1 MNLFVFGLGYTAL
14 HLLRAHAHRFASV
27 AGTARSAE
35 KIEVLRAEGIAARRL
50 APDGADPEI
59 AADLARA
66 DAVLASVPPDGAG
79 DPALL
84 RFGAA
89 LAGSPRVASV
99 LYLSTTGV
107 YGDHG
112 GGWIDETTPAH
123 PISARSRERLAAEGA
138 WLALGRE
145 TGKAVRVFR
154 LSGIYGPGRNALATL
169 AAGGAKRVVKPGQV
183 FNRIHVADIAT
194 TLMASIERPRPG
206 AVYNLADDEPAPPQ
220 EVLAFAAALAGVP
233 PPPAVPFE
241 EATLSPMAASFYA
254 ENKRVRNRLIK
265 DELGVRLRFP
275 TFREGLRALREAGEG
290 P

>member
-1 MNLFVFGLGYTAL
+1 M
-14 HLLRAHAHRFASV
+14 
-27 AGTARSAE
+27 
-35 KIEVLRAEGIAARRL
+35 
-50 APDGADPEI
+50 
-59 AADLARA
+59 
-66 DAVLASVPPDGAG
+66 SVPPEAEG

-89 LAGSPRVASV
+89 VAGSPRIASIG
-99 LYLSTTGV
+99 YLSTTGV

-112 GGWIDETTPAH
+112 GAWIDETTPAH
-123 PISARSRERLAAEGA
+123 PISARSRERLAAEEA
-138 WLALGRE
+138 WLTLGRE

-220 EVLAFAAALAGVP
+220 DVLAFAAALAGVP
-233 PPPAVPFE
+233 PPPEMPFE
-241 EATLSPMAASFYA
+241 EAGLSSMAASFYA

-265 DELGVRLRFP
+265 DELGVWLRFP